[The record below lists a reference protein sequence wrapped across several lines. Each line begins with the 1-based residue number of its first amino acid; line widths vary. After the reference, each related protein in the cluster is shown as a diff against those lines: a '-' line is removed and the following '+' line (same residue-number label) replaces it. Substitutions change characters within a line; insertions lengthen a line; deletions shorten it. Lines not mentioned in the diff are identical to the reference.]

1 MSVNRRDFI
10 KKMGAGAAG
19 LAVGAPAITASEK
32 AAVTR
37 TSAKSYSRI
46 IGANDRIR
54 VAVVGLGRRLGGF
67 IEPIAMKSANVE
79 LVYLC
84 DVYDKQMDYAAKI
97 FSKHINYTPKLEKD
111 IRKVVDDNKVDA
123 IFNATPDHWHAPG
136 SIMAMKNGKHVYVE
150 KPCSHNMFE
159 NELLVAASKK
169 FNKVVQMGNQQRSSD
184 HTIEIINEIH
194 NGIIGTPYKAVAFYS
209 NTRGEVPLQKR
220 VPVPAGLDWELFQG
234 PAPRREYTSETWD
247 YNWHWYGWDYGTAE
261 TGNNATHELDV
272 ARWAL
277 QVNFPT
283 RVDVE
288 AAKRHFIKDGW
299 EMYDTMDATFRFKD
313 DKIIKW
319 DGKSR
324 NGYLTYN
331 SDRGTIIYG
340 SEGSV
345 FVNRDK
351 YILYDRGG
359 KVVKDNK
366 SSAIEA
372 GNVLGG
378 GGDMTTGHVINFF
391 ESIRGKEKLTAPID
405 DASISMAMVH
415 YSNIAYRIGKGFDI
429 DETNGRMFDRDA
441 MNLWSR
447 EYEPGWE
454 PEL

>member
-84 DVYDKQMDYAAKI
+84 DVYDKQMDNAAKI

-234 PAPRREYTSETWD
+234 PAPRREYTS
-247 YNWHWYGWDYGTAE
+247 
-261 TGNNATHELDV
+261 
-272 ARWAL
+272 
-277 QVNFPT
+277 
-283 RVDVE
+283 
-288 AAKRHFIKDGW
+288 
-299 EMYDTMDATFRFKD
+299 
-313 DKIIKW
+313 
-319 DGKSR
+319 
-324 NGYLTYN
+324 
-331 SDRGTIIYG
+331 
-340 SEGSV
+340 
-345 FVNRDK
+345 
-351 YILYDRGG
+351 
-359 KVVKDNK
+359 
-366 SSAIEA
+366 
-372 GNVLGG
+372 
-378 GGDMTTGHVINFF
+378 
-391 ESIRGKEKLTAPID
+391 
-405 DASISMAMVH
+405 
-415 YSNIAYRIGKGFDI
+415 
-429 DETNGRMFDRDA
+429 
-441 MNLWSR
+441 
-447 EYEPGWE
+447 
-454 PEL
+454 